1 MFFVGQ
7 WQLNAMLTCFATPVS
22 RMSSCLIVEFSPS
35 PASSSKNIVKNVTII
50 QGCTLHFGWIYGG
63 WRDLTGREN
72 ENTKSMRNHKN
83 ITTSAAYLRQSRK
96 EKTMLFQ
103 KIPPEIHAFWRVQ
116 VSLLLNKIHHL
127 SPLLCELVAAEVD
140 PRHGCA
146 AQMWRQNS
154 ETSCVEVR
162 LSLFLT
168 CGIK

>member
-72 ENTKSMRNHKN
+72 ENTKSMGNHKN

-116 VSLLLNKIHHL
+116 ASLTRFTISPPFSVSSLQLRSILVTVVLHKCGVKIVK
-127 SPLLCELVAAEVD
+127 LVALKWGYPYSWHV
-140 PRHGCA
+140 G
-146 AQMWRQNS
+146 
-154 ETSCVEVR
+154 
-162 LSLFLT
+162 
-168 CGIK
+168 

>member
-116 VSLLLNKIHHL
+116 ASLTRFTISPPFSVSSLQLRSILVTVVLHKCGVKIVK
-127 SPLLCELVAAEVD
+127 LVALKWGYPYSWHV
-140 PRHGCA
+140 G
-146 AQMWRQNS
+146 
-154 ETSCVEVR
+154 
-162 LSLFLT
+162 
-168 CGIK
+168 